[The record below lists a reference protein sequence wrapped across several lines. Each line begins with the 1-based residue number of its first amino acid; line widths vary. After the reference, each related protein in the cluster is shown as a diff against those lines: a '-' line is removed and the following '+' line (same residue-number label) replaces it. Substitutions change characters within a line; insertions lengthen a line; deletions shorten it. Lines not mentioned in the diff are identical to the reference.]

1 MCYSTSTS
9 FSCANLAL
17 AISWKGPVCGEPM
30 LAAAVTHTRE
40 DFLRLFA
47 VRQCLHDFVSVAE
60 DQENLPHVPGGAADI
75 YKRIVYR

>member
-1 MCYSTSTS
+1 
-9 FSCANLAL
+9 
-17 AISWKGPVCGEPM
+17 M

-40 DFLRLFA
+40 DFLRLVA